1 MTIEFNQNKY
11 IQEYN
16 KKNYDRVN
24 LILPKGE
31 KEKLKAIAKEKGES
45 LNSYIVAAITKRIL
59 DEKDD

>member
-1 MTIEFNQNKY
+1 MASQFNQNKY

-16 KKNYDRVN
+16 KQNYDRVN

-31 KEKLKAIAKEKGES
+31 KEKIKALAKKNGES
-45 LNSYIVAAITKRIL
+45 INKYIITAIEQRIL